1 MRSIKVEALKPGM
14 KFTKPVYIEGDSLLV
29 PENIGIKEKDIKRL
43 QKWNIQAVSTDGD
56 IIRDD
61 GAGGSLLKR
70 SLNSPGQQEIL
81 RTYNSLHDKLAMVF
95 SRIGKKEIVEI
106 EIVDG
111 IIDSLMNL
119 VKERLNE
126 TVQFILYGAKGES
139 STEANSLDVA
149 VLSNVVGRS
158 LNLPQHKLIQLT
170 TGALLHDVGMLRLPE
185 NIKNKNGSLS
195 QNEMQTM
202 RTHTLLT
209 YKIVAKELNYPET
222 IAMVGLQ
229 HHERWDGEGYPK
241 GLSGKAITLFARI
254 VSVID
259 AFEAMISHRPYRGP
273 MIGYTAMRALLS
285 DNGRRFDPE
294 ILKLFIKSMG
304 IYPIGS
310 IVLLNN
316 SCIGRVV
323 QIHSESP
330 LRPKV
335 KIMIDENGTEFSK
348 DEGDV
353 VDLAEEKKLFIA
365 KAVNPKELAAQAAE

>member
-1 MRSIKVEALKPGM
+1 
-14 KFTKPVYIEGDSLLV
+14 
-29 PENIGIKEKDIKRL
+29 
-43 QKWNIQAVSTDGD
+43 
-56 IIRDD
+56 
-61 GAGGSLLKR
+61 
-70 SLNSPGQQEIL
+70 LNSPEQQEIL
-81 RTYNSLHDKLAMVF
+81 RLYNSLHDKLAMVF
-95 SRIGKKEIVEI
+95 ARIARKEFVEI

-111 IIDSLMNL
+111 IIDTLITL

-126 TVQFILYGAKGES
+126 TVQFILYGTKGES
-139 STEANSLDVA
+139 SIEANSLDVA

-185 NIKNKNGSLS
+185 SITNKNGSLS

-209 YKIVAKELNYPET
+209 YKIVAKELNYPDT
-222 IAMVGLQ
+222 IGMVGLQ

-259 AFEAMISHRPYRGP
+259 AFEAMISHRPYRDP
-273 MIGYTAMRALLS
+273 MIGYSAMRALLS

-316 SCIGRVV
+316 SCIGRVI

-335 KIMIDENGTEFSK
+335 KIMIDENGMEFSK